1 MQTYTI
7 KSKENQYE
15 AGRHCNLLPDRMRR
29 FLLLLLTVFFCLNAD
44 SQIRFSCIAKDAE
57 TDEPLPNVSIITK
70 GGYVHTLTDTNGRA
84 RILINPGKYIF
95 YFSSIGY
102 EPQQAELSLPLPNGD
117 SVFTVLMKKEQKE
130 LEQVIVSSSRTESR
144 IEDLPTKVEVLG
156 VEEVDEEAGIK
167 PGNIASLLGDIAGI
181 QTQQTSAATGNTEMR
196 VQGLPGKYT
205 QLLKDGMPLFGGYA
219 GSFSILQIPPLDL
232 KQIEIVKGA
241 SSTLYGG
248 GAIAGMINL
257 ISKQPKQGV
266 FEKTV
271 LLNQS
276 SLKESNVNVYLSNR
290 KNKTGFTFFTGAT
303 VQQPVDVNKDGFSDV
318 ADTKSFFLHPV
329 LFIYPDKKNTIS
341 IGYNGVFEN
350 RKGGDILVLKDKAD
364 AQHRYFVRNKS
375 LRNSIEAGWEDKI
388 NTKDRFH
395 FKATAS
401 WLSRDIE
408 TNTFGMKASQLS
420 YFSEASYLKRLKKND
435 LVTGINFTG
444 EQFTRKLPDSTLLTN
459 TRNNTIGLFIQDDW
473 KVASKVTLQ
482 AGLRTDFNNTYGT
495 FVLPRLSVL
504 WKINSFFSTRLGG
517 GFGYKIPTV
526 FSSEI
531 DERDYPHILPINTST
546 VKAER
551 SQGINWDIN
560 YHRKVNSWD
569 ITVNQ
574 MFYITNIRKPIL
586 ASLNTTSQIYF
597 SNAARPLDTKGFETY
612 IQLHHD
618 ALEIYFGYTYTV
630 AKKLYDNNQPYLSL
644 SARNKFATVLAYEF
658 SSHFRAGIEAAFT
671 GRQYL
676 DDASRT
682 PAYPFIAAM
691 MRYDTGKFSFVLN
704 CENLNDYRQTK
715 KENIV
720 IPPATNPSFRQ
731 LWAPIDGRVVNLS
744 VRIRL

>member
-1 MQTYTI
+1 MCMIRITLLVVAGCFSLNTFSQT
-7 KSKENQYE
+7 
-15 AGRHCNLLPDRMRR
+15 
-29 FLLLLLTVFFCLNAD
+29 V
-44 SQIRFSCIAKDAE
+44 FSCIVKDASTGDPLANVSVINKGAE
-57 TDEPLPNVSIITK
+57 PGTTTNTEGKAKMLTHPGTNFFTFSSVGYQSQTLKLSFPLPV
-70 GGYVHTLTDTNGRA
+70 
-84 RILINPGKYIF
+84 P
-95 YFSSIGY
+95 
-102 EPQQAELSLPLPNGD
+102 D
-117 SVFTVLMKKEQKE
+117 SVFIILLEKDQKE

-167 PGNIASLLGDIAGI
+167 PGNIAGLLGDIAGI

-257 ISKQPKQGV
+257 ISKQPKEGV
-266 FEKTV
+266 FEKTI

-290 KNKTGFTFFTGAT
+290 KNKTGFTVFTGANI
-303 VQQPVDVNKDGFSDV
+303 QRPVDVNKDGFSDV
-318 ADTKSFFLHPV
+318 TDTKGFFIHPV
-329 LFIYPDKKNTIS
+329 LFIYPDKKNILS
-341 IGYNGVFEN
+341 VGYNGVFET
-350 RKGGDILVLKDKAD
+350 RKGGDMQVLSDKAS
-364 AQHRYFVRNKS
+364 AQHQYFVRNRS
-375 LRNSIEAGWEDKI
+375 LRNSIETSWENRI

-401 WLSRDIE
+401 WLDREIE
-408 TNTFGMKASQLS
+408 TNAFGMKASQLS

-444 EQFTRKLPDSTLLTN
+444 ENFNKKQPDSTLLTN
-459 TRNNTIGLFIQDDW
+459 TTNNTIGLFAQDDW
-473 KVASKVTLQ
+473 KIAPKVTIQ
-482 AGLRTDFNNTYGT
+482 AGLRSDFNNTYGT
-495 FVLPRLSVL
+495 FVLPRLSIL
-504 WKINSFFSTRLGG
+504 WKINSYFSTRLGG
-517 GFGYKIPTV
+517 GLGYKIPTV
-526 FSSEI
+526 FSSDI
-531 DERDYPHILPINTST
+531 DERDYPHLLPINTTS

-551 SQGINWDIN
+551 SQGVNWDIN
-560 YHRKVNSWD
+560 YHHKINNWEV
-569 ITVNQ
+569 TVNQ
-574 MFYITNIRKPIL
+574 MFYITTISKPIVAGTNL
-586 ASLNTTSQIYF
+586 LSEIYF

-612 IQLHHD
+612 VQLHHD
-618 ALEIYFGYTYTV
+618 ALEIYLGYTLTV

-644 SARNKFATVLAYEF
+644 SARNKFASVLAYEF

-671 GRQYL
+671 GKQYL
-676 DDASRT
+676 DDGSRT

-691 MRYDTGKFSFVLN
+691 VRYDIGKFTFVLN

-720 IPPATNPSFRQ
+720 IPPTNNPSFRQ
-731 LWAPIDGRVVNLS
+731 LWSPIDGRVVNLS
-744 VRIRL
+744 VRIKI

>member
-1 MQTYTI
+1 MQRI
-7 KSKENQYE
+7 
-15 AGRHCNLLPDRMRR
+15 LL
-29 FLLLLLTVFFCLNAD
+29 FLTVLAFSLNAR
-44 SQIRFSCIAKDAE
+44 SQYIFSGVVKDAE
-57 TDEPLPNVSIITK
+57 TGEPLSNVSVINK
-70 GGYVHTLTDTNGRA
+70 GTEPGTTTNGEGKARMRA
-84 RILINPGKYIF
+84 HAGMNIF
-95 YFSSIGY
+95 TFSSVGY
-102 EPQQAELSLPLPNGD
+102 KPQTLQLQFPLPAPD
-117 SVFTVLMKKEQKE
+117 SVFTILMEKEQKE
-130 LEQVIVSSSRTESR
+130 LDQVIVSSSRTESR

-156 VEEVDEEAGIK
+156 VEEVNEEVGIK

-205 QLLKDGMPLFGGYA
+205 QILKDGMPLFGGYA

-257 ISKQPKQGV
+257 ISKQPKEGV
-266 FEKTV
+266 FEKTI

-276 SLKESNVNVYLSNR
+276 SLKETNVNVYLSNR
-290 KNKTGFTFFTGAT
+290 KNKTGFTLFTGMNR
-303 VQQPVDVNKDGFSDV
+303 QQPVDVNKDGFSDV
-318 ADTKSFFLHPV
+318 ADIKGFFIHPV
-329 LFIYPDKKNTIS
+329 LFIYPNKKNTIS
-341 IGYNGVFEN
+341 VGYNGVFEN
-350 RKGGDILVLKDKAD
+350 RQGGDMQVLHDKTD
-364 AQHRYFVRNKS
+364 AQHKYFIRNRS
-375 LRNSIEAGWEDKI
+375 FRNSIETSWENRL

-401 WLSRDIE
+401 WLNRDIT

-444 EQFTRKLPDSTLLTN
+444 ENFNKKQPDSTLLANTTN
-459 TRNNTIGLFIQDDW
+459 STVGLFVQDDW
-473 KVASKVTLQ
+473 KIAPKVTIQ
-482 AGLRTDFNNTYGT
+482 AGLRSDFSNTYGT
-495 FVLPRLSVL
+495 FILPRLSIL
-504 WKINSFFSTRLGG
+504 WKINSFLSTRLGG
-517 GFGYKIPTV
+517 GLGYKVPTV

-531 DERDYPHILPINTST
+531 DERDYPHLLPIYPSS

-551 SQGINWDIN
+551 SEGINWDIN
-560 YHRKVNSWD
+560 YHHKVNNWD
-569 ITVNQ
+569 ITINQ
-574 MFYITNIRKPIL
+574 MFYITGIKKPII
-586 ASLNTTSQIYF
+586 ARTDGFPQIYF

-612 IQLHHD
+612 IQLQHD
-618 ALEIYFGYTYTV
+618 ALEIYLGYTLTV
-630 AKKLYDNNQPYLSL
+630 ARKLYDNIQPYLSL
-644 SARNKFATVLAYEF
+644 SARNKFASVLAYEF
-658 SSHFRAGIEAAFT
+658 SSRFRAGIEAAFT

-676 DDASRT
+676 DDGSRT

-691 MRYDTGKFSFVLN
+691 LRYDIGKFTFVLN

-720 IPPATNPSFRQ
+720 IPPLTDPSFRQ

-744 VRIRL
+744 VRIRI